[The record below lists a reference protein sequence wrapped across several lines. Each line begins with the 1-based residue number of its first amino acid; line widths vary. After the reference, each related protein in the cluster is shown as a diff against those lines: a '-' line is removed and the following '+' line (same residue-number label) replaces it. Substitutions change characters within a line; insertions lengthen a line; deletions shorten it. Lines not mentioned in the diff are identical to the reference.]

1 MTEESV
7 HGTSPLDWSRFFV
20 PLTDSFSDLRSS
32 GFSPNGLPKE
42 AGNCTRKR
50 QGELSEIA
58 FALKAV
64 QLGGIFQPV
73 GDSRR
78 YDFILDSGQDLWRI
92 QVKSTGG
99 VHDRGYII
107 NAYWASKGH
116 VPYTADQ
123 IDFLVAYVI
132 SLDVWYIIPVEAF
145 ALRTSL
151 PLYPD
156 PDSKVVGRYKKYRE
170 AWSLLT
176 NPKPPAAKT
185 LR

>member
-1 MTEESV
+1 MKKQPV
-7 HGTSPLDWSRFFV
+7 GHLRRPPL
-20 PLTDSFSDLRSS
+20 
-32 GFSPNGLPKE
+32 GLSKE

-50 QGELSEIA
+50 QGELSEMA

-64 QLGGIFQPV
+64 ELGFGISQPI

-78 YDFILDSGQDLWRI
+78 YDFILDSGQHLWRI

-132 SLDVWYIIPVEAF
+132 SLGVWYIIPVEAF
-145 ALRTSL
+145 APRTSL

-156 PDSKVVGRYKKYRE
+156 PDSTVVGRYEKYRE
-170 AWSLLT
+170 AWGLLT
-176 NPKPPAAKT
+176 NPKPLAARR

>member
-1 MTEESV
+1 MKKQSV
-7 HGTSPLDWSRFFV
+7 GRLRRPPL
-20 PLTDSFSDLRSS
+20 
-32 GFSPNGLPKE
+32 GLSKE

-58 FALKAV
+58 FALKAIE
-64 QLGGIFQPV
+64 LGFGISQPI

-78 YDFILDSGQDLWRI
+78 YDFILDSGQHLWRI

-132 SLDVWYIIPVEAF
+132 SLGVWYIIPVEAF
-145 ALRTSL
+145 APRTSL

-156 PDSKVVGRYKKYRE
+156 PDSKVVGRYEKYRE
-170 AWSLLT
+170 AWGLLT
-176 NPKPPAAKT
+176 NPKPPKAKPP
-185 LR
+185 R

>member
-1 MTEESV
+1 MKKQPV
-7 HGTSPLDWSRFFV
+7 GHLRRPPL
-20 PLTDSFSDLRSS
+20 
-32 GFSPNGLPKE
+32 GLSKE

-50 QGELSEIA
+50 QGELSEMA

-64 QLGGIFQPV
+64 ELGFGISQPI

-78 YDFILDSGQDLWRI
+78 YDFILDSGQHLWRI

-132 SLDVWYIIPVEAF
+132 SLGVWYIIPVEAF
-145 ALRTSL
+145 APRTSL

-156 PDSKVVGRYKKYRE
+156 PDSKVVGRYEKYRE
-170 AWSLLT
+170 AWGLLT
-176 NPKPPAAKT
+176 NPKPPTA
-185 LR
+185 RRPR

>member
-1 MTEESV
+1 MKKQPV
-7 HGTSPLDWSRFFV
+7 GHLRRPPL
-20 PLTDSFSDLRSS
+20 
-32 GFSPNGLPKE
+32 GLSKE

-50 QGELSEIA
+50 QGELSEMA

-64 QLGGIFQPV
+64 ELGFGISQPI

-78 YDFILDSGQDLWRI
+78 YDFILDSGQHLWRI

-132 SLDVWYIIPVEAF
+132 SLGVWYIIPVEAF
-145 ALRTSL
+145 APRTSL

-156 PDSKVVGRYKKYRE
+156 PDSKVVGRYEKYRE
-170 AWSLLT
+170 AWGLLT
-176 NPKPPAAKT
+176 NAKPLAA
-185 LR
+185 RRPR

>member
-1 MTEESV
+1 MKKQSV
-7 HGTSPLDWSRFFV
+7 GRLRRPPL
-20 PLTDSFSDLRSS
+20 
-32 GFSPNGLPKE
+32 GLSKE

-64 QLGGIFQPV
+64 ELGFGISQPI

-78 YDFILDSGQDLWRI
+78 YDFILDSGQHLWRI

-99 VHDRGYII
+99 FHDRGYII

-132 SLDVWYIIPVEAF
+132 SLGVWYIIPVEAF
-145 ALRTSL
+145 APRTSL

-156 PDSKVVGRYKKYRE
+156 PDSKVVGRYEKYRE
-170 AWSLLT
+170 AWGLLT
-176 NPKPPAAKT
+176 NPKPPTAKPP
-185 LR
+185 R

>member
-1 MTEESV
+1 MKKQSV
-7 HGTSPLDWSRFFV
+7 GRLRRPPL
-20 PLTDSFSDLRSS
+20 
-32 GFSPNGLPKE
+32 GLSKE

-58 FALKAV
+58 FALKATE
-64 QLGGIFQPV
+64 LGFRIFQPI
-73 GDSRR
+73 GDSQR
-78 YDFILDSGQDLWRI
+78 YDFILDTGQHLWRI

-99 VHDRGYII
+99 DLGRQTNDRPYII

-123 IDFLVAYVI
+123 IDFLAAYVV
-132 SLDVWYIIPVEAF
+132 SLGVWYIIPIEAF
-145 ALRTSL
+145 APRTSL

-156 PDSKVVGRYKKYRE
+156 PDSKVVGRYEKYRE

-176 NPKPPAAKT
+176 NPKPAPAKT
-185 LR
+185 RPRSRRDNH

>member
-1 MTEESV
+1 MKKQSV
-7 HGTSPLDWSRFFV
+7 GRLRRPPL
-20 PLTDSFSDLRSS
+20 
-32 GFSPNGLPKE
+32 GLSKE

-64 QLGGIFQPV
+64 ELGFGISQPV

-78 YDFILDSGQDLWRI
+78 YDFILDSGQHLWRI

-123 IDFLVAYVI
+123 IDFLVAHVI
-132 SLDVWYIIPVEAF
+132 SHDAWYIIPVEAF
-145 ALRTSL
+145 VPRTSL
-151 PLYPD
+151 PLYPAK
-156 PDSKVVGRYKKYRE
+156 DSKRTGRYEKYRE

-176 NPKPPAAKT
+176 NPKPPAAKP